1 MGEYLRSKFVKIRKP
16 HVCFGCGRKFEPPS
30 KMLSEVY
37 ADRGTLE
44 SIYLCDICADIAS
57 KLRYDDEFGYG
68 DFREEALKRS
78 MEKQEY
84 ADGLRTD

>member
-1 MGEYLRSKFVKIRKP
+1 MGEYLRIKFVKIRKP

-57 KLRYDDEFGYG
+57 TLRYDDEFGYG

-78 MEKQEY
+78 MEKQESH
-84 ADGLRTD
+84 RWITDN